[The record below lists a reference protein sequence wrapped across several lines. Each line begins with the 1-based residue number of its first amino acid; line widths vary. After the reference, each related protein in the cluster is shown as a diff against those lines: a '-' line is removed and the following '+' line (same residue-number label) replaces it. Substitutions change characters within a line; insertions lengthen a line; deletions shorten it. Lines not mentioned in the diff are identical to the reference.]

1 MIDRKARDE
10 LAVLVKAFV
19 AGRITNFE
27 YEGRLPVTKAGVQD
41 RIINVVDDYIW
52 TCYDDFKE
60 HNMPKG
66 SFSLSS
72 KKELGRIILFLN
84 SDQEYMWPDEP
95 SLTSKLKKLFTATQ
109 PVQGR
114 RLKGFDFHNAGDVS
128 VWPFLHRKNMMAE
141 ANKPRVGLSLK
152 LAES

>member
-10 LAVLVKAFV
+10 LAVLVKAFL

-27 YEGRLPVTKAGVQD
+27 YEDRCPVSED
-41 RIINVVDDYIW
+41 RIIKEVNDYVW
-52 TCYDDFKE
+52 LYYDDFKE

-72 KKELGRIILFLN
+72 KKEFGRMILFLN
-84 SDQEYMWPDEP
+84 SDLEYMWPDEP
-95 SLTSKLKKLFTATQ
+95 SLTSKLKKLFTAAA
-109 PVQGR
+109 PVQSR
-114 RLKGFDFHNAGDVS
+114 KVKDFDFYNSGDVN
-128 VWPFLHRKNMMAE
+128 VWPFLHRKHMIAE